1 MEKEETLQ
9 LYREEKD
16 LNVKDRLMLNIRVR
30 FDEASITTTARS
42 LSRVTSWNN
51 KWFNRFAKAV

>member
-1 MEKEETLQ
+1 
-9 LYREEKD
+9 
-16 LNVKDRLMLNIRVR
+16 MLNIRVR